1 MQLFTVFLAAMFA
14 CGANDTDDTADTADS
29 GGQVPVDDACE
40 APPAVTDPGILK
52 AASAND
58 DFAWDMY
65 NHMAET
71 EGNLFFSPFSMTAA
85 LNMTYAGAAGQTA
98 TEMAAVLRA
107 DGAASWHTDYGAF
120 MDSVIADPEL
130 CDYTVAVA
138 NRIFGQQDYAWLDD
152 FLTLNADVYSAPME
166 EVDFISDPDGVRQH
180 INEWVE
186 AQTEDRI
193 KDLIPSGAIDETA
206 RMVLANAIYFKANW
220 DEQFDPDDTF
230 AATFQPADGG
240 SVDVD
245 MMHRTAGF
253 KLGGLDDVQVAEL
266 SYRGGRQS
274 MLMLMPNDP
283 ADLPALEASLSAERL
298 TTLTSNLSE
307 GDDYELFLPRFSIT
321 QDVPMAD
328 LLKEMGMV
336 TPFIFG
342 EADFSNMADIEA
354 TGEPLFIQDALHKA
368 FIEVNEEGAEAAA
381 ASAVI
386 IGTESMPPSFYAD
399 HPFVFLIRDNPTGA
413 VLFLGRVDDPSASE

>member
-14 CGANDTDDTADTADS
+14 CDPGTDDPADTGDT
-29 GGQVPVDDACE
+29 GEPVPVDDACE

-52 AASAND
+52 AARAND

-65 NHMAET
+65 NHMSED

-98 TEMAAVLRA
+98 TEMADVLRA

-120 MDSVIADPEL
+120 LGAVVADAEL
-130 CDYTVAVA
+130 CDTTVAVA
-138 NRIFGQQDYAWLDD
+138 NRIFGQQDYPWLED
-152 FLTLNADVYSAPME
+152 FLTLNADVYSAPLE
-166 EVDFISDPDGVRQH
+166 EVDFISDPDGVREH
-180 INEWVE
+180 INQWVE
-186 AQTEDRI
+186 DQTEERI
-193 KDLIPSGAIDETA
+193 QDLIPSGAIDETA
-206 RMVLANAIYFKANW
+206 RMVLANAIYFKASW

-230 AATFQPADGG
+230 DTTFQLADGG

-253 KLGGLDDVQVAEL
+253 KLGEIDGVQVAEL
-266 SYRGGRQS
+266 SYRGGQQS
-274 MLMLMPNDP
+274 MLMLMPWDA
-283 ADLPALEASLSAERL
+283 ADLPALEAELSSERL
-298 TTLTSNLSE
+298 EALTSNLSE
-307 GDDYELFLPRFSIT
+307 GDDFELFLPRFSIT

-328 LLKEMGMV
+328 LLKSMGMV
-336 TPFIFG
+336 TPFIDG
-342 EADFSNMADIEA
+342 QADFSNMADIVA
-354 TGEPLFIQDALHKA
+354 SGEPLFIQDALHKA

-386 IGTESMPPSFYAD
+386 IGTESAPPSFYAD

-413 VLFLGRVDDPSASE
+413 ILFLGRVADPSASE